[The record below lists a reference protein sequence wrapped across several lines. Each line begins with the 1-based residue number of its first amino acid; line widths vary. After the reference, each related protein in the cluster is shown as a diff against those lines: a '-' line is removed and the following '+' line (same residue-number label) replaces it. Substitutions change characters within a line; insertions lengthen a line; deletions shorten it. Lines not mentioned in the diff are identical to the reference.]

1 MKSGRQRFR
10 NGNTGEGNNK
20 TEVRSKDGQTKVW
33 SKVGDQTKVRS
44 KDGEQTKVR
53 SKDGEQTKVRSDDA
67 KQRK

>member
-33 SKVGDQTKVRS
+33 SKVGY
-44 KDGEQTKVR
+44 QTKVR